1 MRKIFIVIGAAMLWA
16 VCACSTK
23 SERKEGVAETEAVV
37 EEVAEAE
44 PVDPFW
50 RDTLYLDSISTDTL
64 MPSHRWAFSISDGT
78 FPSDT
83 NWFAVLKG
91 IETDGKGSFWFLGD
105 SPARIACF
113 EGPELK
119 WSRNTGVNLDESY
132 HSLFKIIGDS
142 IWFVDE
148 KGKSIYRMSK
158 GGKGPVDSFKWDNG
172 EYLREGYFDGS
183 QLYVQTVDTIE
194 RSENFRDDF
203 RYYRINLPDRVE
215 TITADEFWNRLGYL
229 PDRRSDPPCGLF
241 YYGKGMTSGTKV
253 YENISEA
260 FGAGRPFSIGLMFA
274 NGQFVK
280 DVVLKERNW
289 YYCVTG
295 YAMGEMLSH
304 NSNILRNGKL
314 YTGGEQGSSSS
325 YPRVFY
331 LLEYDIDAYVKEL
344 LRRSDE
350 KQKLVK

>member
-1 MRKIFIVIGAAMLWA
+1 MRKIFIVIGAAMLWTA
-16 VCACSTK
+16 CACSTK
-23 SERKEGVAETEAVV
+23 SERREAVVDTEAVV
-37 EEVAEAE
+37 EEIAEAE

-64 MPSHRWAFSISDGT
+64 TPSHRWAFSISDGT

-91 IETDGKGSFWFLGD
+91 IEADGKGRFWFLGD
-105 SPARIACF
+105 SPARIAYF

-132 HSLFKIIGDS
+132 NSLFKIIGDS

-148 KGKSIYRMSK
+148 KGKLIYRMSK
-158 GGKGPVDSFKWDNG
+158 GGKGSVDSFKWDNG
-172 EYLREGYFDGS
+172 EYFREGYFDGS

-203 RYYRINLPDRVE
+203 RYYRINLPDKVE

-229 PDRRSDPPCGLF
+229 PDRWAHPPFGLF

-253 YENISEA
+253 YANISEA
-260 FGAGRPFSIGLMFA
+260 VLLEEPFSIGLMFA

-280 DVVLKERNW
+280 DVVLKERDW

-295 YAMGEMLSH
+295 YDMGEMLSQ
-304 NSNILRNGKL
+304 NSNIMRNGKL
-314 YTGGEQGSSSS
+314 YTGGEPGSSSS

-350 KQKLVK
+350 KQKLTE